1 MDFFTEENDHTS
13 FEPQTGGNSYPPKP
27 MLAEK
32 SENNLIRSLFSLLLY
47 FVLFYMLFEQNL
59 AYIAGILV
67 VIIIHEFGHLMA
79 MKLFNYS
86 QVKIFIIPLI
96 GALTS
101 GKKQMVSQLQLSIII
116 LAGPLPGLL
125 IAWALFYLNADL
137 ENENLKMLANSF
149 LFINLFNLLPIYP
162 LDGGRLLETLFFKQN
177 HIIRLIFGI
186 LSIMALITL
195 FVFSKSLIM
204 LIVPVMMGIE
214 LYNEHKY
221 EKIRQYLRQENIDV
235 RKAYE
240 ELPDKDYWLIRDCL
254 LFSFSKKFAGIP
266 PGQYQYSLLEPVLM
280 QHVNHVLQIHLV
292 KDLNLLKRLLFLVL
306 YLVSLILPLILYS
319 LHL

>member
-1 MDFFTEENDHTS
+1 MDFFSDDESNTAFGLHAGNDG
-13 FEPQTGGNSYPPKP
+13 FPPKP
-27 MLAEK
+27 MMAEK
-32 SENNLIRSLFSLLLY
+32 SENSLVRSLFSLLLY
-47 FVLFYMLFEQNL
+47 FLLFYMLFEQNL

-67 VIIIHEFGHLMA
+67 VIIIHEFGHLLA

-101 GKKQMVSQLQLSIII
+101 GKKQTVSQWQLSIII

-177 HIIRLIFGI
+177 HLIRLIFGI
-186 LSIMALITL
+186 LSIMALVTL

-204 LIVPVMMGIE
+204 LIVPIMMGIE
-214 LYNEHKY
+214 LYNEHKN
-221 EKIRQYLRQENIDV
+221 EKIRQYLKQENIDYQI
-235 RKAYE
+235 AYK
-240 ELPDKDYWLIRDCL
+240 ELPDKYYWLIRDCI
-254 LFSFSKKFAGIP
+254 LFSFSKKFNGVQ
-266 PGQYQYSLLEPVLM
+266 PGHYQYSVMEPVLM
-280 QHVNHVLQIHLV
+280 QQVNHVLQIHLI
-292 KDLNLLKRLLFLVL
+292 KDLNLLKRLLFLIL
-306 YLVSLILPLILYS
+306 YLSSLILPLILYS